1 MSRNFLLLVA
11 VSLLSTKRYY
21 SLTMTCA
28 LVGFLSL
35 HVRWTSLFEAFA
47 HVSLYLYTF
56 QDSLPPNC
64 LSPVDIC
71 LFLSFFSNIRSPQSL
86 AAVQPGNLLFLNFL
100 GRSGEST
107 SKECISHKLNSTIA
121 RLVHLE
127 KMYLNR
133 HFSI

>member
-1 MSRNFLLLVA
+1 MFCNFLLLVA

-21 SLTMTCA
+21 SLIMTCA
-28 LVGFLSL
+28 LLGFLSL

-56 QDSLPPNC
+56 QGSLPPNC
-64 LSPVDIC
+64 LSPVD
-71 LFLSFFSNIRSPQSL
+71 FLSAFLMLDTHRLWPPCSL
-86 AAVQPGNLLFLNFL
+86 GIQLFLNFL

-121 RLVHLE
+121 ALVHLE

-133 HFSI
+133 QFSI